1 MQKVPRSH
9 FAVTS
14 HFIKYHKMSIDLIS
28 QVGLPPG
35 SLMKQMC
42 VDLPGNRLLSNP
54 EVITPLLIFYT
65 VGYYVIIYS
74 ILYSILYYF
83 SSNLQSGDGLKQI
96 LLHFIK
102 LFVECLSD

>member
-1 MQKVPRSH
+1 
-9 FAVTS
+9 
-14 HFIKYHKMSIDLIS
+14 
-28 QVGLPPG
+28 
-35 SLMKQMC
+35 MKQMR
-42 VDLPGNRLLSNP
+42 VGLPGNRLLSNP

-83 SSNLQSGDGLKQI
+83 SSYLQSGDGLKQI
-96 LLHFIK
+96 ILHFIQ